1 MLLAVT
7 SAMTMSVEEAA
18 AAAVLFLLLLL
29 LLLLPTIGDVET
41 VR

>member
-18 AAAVLFLLLLL
+18 AAVLFLQLLL

>member
-1 MLLAVT
+1 MAVT